1 MKQLFLFNLQLSKL
15 RILGTVE
22 LIDDKEHF
30 DLWKSVYYCQPW
42 LSGHSVKVSKFKKQI
57 FLFSFEPKN
66 PFLEARAAIKN
77 NFIGVFGS
85 NENKKICFRNWLTF
99 PLSM

>member
-30 DLWKSVYYCQPW
+30 DLWKSVYYCQP
-42 LSGHSVKVSKFKKQI
+42 
-57 FLFSFEPKN
+57 
-66 PFLEARAAIKN
+66 
-77 NFIGVFGS
+77 
-85 NENKKICFRNWLTF
+85 
-99 PLSM
+99 